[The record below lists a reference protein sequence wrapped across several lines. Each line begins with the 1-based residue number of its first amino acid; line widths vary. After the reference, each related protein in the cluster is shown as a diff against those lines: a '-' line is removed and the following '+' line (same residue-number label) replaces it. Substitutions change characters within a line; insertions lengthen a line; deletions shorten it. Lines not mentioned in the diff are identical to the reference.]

1 MPPPPSNHHTLT
13 LIGAGRLGRTLAR
26 LWVES
31 GTFRI
36 GDVFAR
42 SAASARS
49 AVEFI
54 GSGQP
59 LTLSDR
65 PGQVELV
72 LLAVPDDQL
81 ADAAAWLAE
90 RAGIGPGSVAFHC
103 SGAHPASVLEP
114 LRAAGAAVASAHPM
128 HSFAD
133 PAHSVETFAGTFC
146 ALEGDDQAMQMLE
159 PAFEAI
165 GARPLQ
171 IDGDAKLLYHAGG
184 VCASNYVT
192 VLIDAALR
200 LLEAAGIATPTGRQ
214 LIGPLVR
221 GAVDS
226 ALSLGPGTALTG
238 PVARGDANLVARQA
252 HAVAAQEA
260 GLGDL
265 YRLLARSAIRLAASE
280 GRLDTE
286 QVRDL
291 ESALEQASQPSSM
304 RTPTTQSV
312 TAKP

>member
-1 MPPPPSNHHTLT
+1 MHPPPPNHRTLT

-26 LWVES
+26 LWAAH

-36 GDVFAR
+36 GGVFAR

-59 LTLSDR
+59 LTLTDQPR
-65 PGQVELV
+65 QVDLA
-72 LLAVPDDQL
+72 LLAVPDDRL
-81 ADAAAWLAE
+81 ADAAGWLAE
-90 RAGIGPGSVAFHC
+90 QANIGHGAVFFHC
-103 SGAHPASVLEP
+103 SGAHPSSVLDP
-114 LRAAGAAVASAHPM
+114 LRTAGAAVASAHPM

-133 PAHSVETFAGTFC
+133 PAASLETFAGTFC
-146 ALEGDDQAMQMLE
+146 ALEGDDRAVEMLE
-159 PAFEAI
+159 PAFETI

-171 IDGDAKLLYHAGG
+171 VDGSAKLLYHAGG
-184 VCASNYVT
+184 VFASNYVT

-200 LLEAAGIATPTGRQ
+200 LLEAAGIDTPTGRQ
-214 LIGPLVR
+214 LIAPLVR

-226 ALSLGPGTALTG
+226 ALSLGPGAALTG

-252 HAVAAQEA
+252 HAVAAHEA

-265 YRLLARSAIRLAASE
+265 YCVLARSAIQLAARE
-280 GRLDTE
+280 GRLDPE
-286 QVRDL
+286 QVREL
-291 ESALEQASQPSSM
+291 ESALEQASHPSSM

>member
-1 MPPPPSNHHTLT
+1 M
-13 LIGAGRLGRTLAR
+13 
-26 LWVES
+26 E
-31 GTFRI
+31 
-36 GDVFAR
+36 
-42 SAASARS
+42 
-49 AVEFI
+49 
-54 GSGQP
+54 
-59 LTLSDR
+59 
-65 PGQVELV
+65 
-72 LLAVPDDQL
+72 
-81 ADAAAWLAE
+81 
-90 RAGIGPGSVAFHC
+90 
-103 SGAHPASVLEP
+103 
-114 LRAAGAAVASAHPM
+114 
-128 HSFAD
+128 
-133 PAHSVETFAGTFC
+133 
-146 ALEGDDQAMQMLE
+146 MLE

-184 VCASNYVT
+184 VFASNYVT

-226 ALSLGPGTALTG
+226 ALSLGPGAALTG

-252 HAVAAQEA
+252 HAVAVHES

-265 YRLLARSAIRLAASE
+265 YGLLARSAIRLAASE
-280 GRLDTE
+280 GRLDPQ

-304 RTPTTQSV
+304 RTPTKQSV
-312 TAKP
+312 EAKP